1 MSAPPEL
8 GLRPDDPADLD
19 IPAEAFEGLVAELLP
34 RLSAHLRSLPE
45 QPAVGDVDAEALC
58 RELARQP
65 APEQGTAFRELLEP
79 YFADWLPRSFTTP
92 GPGYLAFIPGGGVLS
107 SALADLLA
115 GVTNRYTG
123 VWQAAP
129 ALVQLEANALRWLA
143 EWMGFPASTRGLLTT
158 GGSQANFSAVVTA
171 REDRLGEHLREG
183 VLYTSSQAHL
193 CVSKSARLAGVLP
206 DRVRRLPVDAAF
218 RMRTDALA
226 DAVAAD
232 RRAGLRPFLV
242 VSSAG
247 TTNTGAV
254 DPLDEIADFCA
265 AESLWHH
272 VDGAYGAC
280 FQLVP
285 ELRPTLAGLSRA
297 DSLALDPHKGF
308 FLPYGNGALLV
319 RDGATLR
326 AAHAGTASYL
336 PDPAAEEFMDPA
348 QYGPEL
354 SRDFRGLR
362 LWLTLQLFGVARF
375 RAALSEKRALA
386 VHAAERIAALPGVE
400 LVAPPQL
407 SLFGF
412 QLTRAGDTLEQR
424 NARTRALL
432 AGVNARQRVFLT
444 GCSVDDGRFLA
455 RVCVLAFR
463 TRAER
468 VQACVDDV
476 AAVAAELLAEG

>member
-1 MSAPPEL
+1 MNAPHEL
-8 GLRPDDPADLD
+8 GLTPDDLADLD
-19 IPAEAFEGLVAELLP
+19 ISPQAFERLVGQLMP
-34 RLSAHLRSLPE
+34 RLQEQLRALPE
-45 QPAVGDVDAEALC
+45 LPAQGDVDAEELC
-58 RELARQP
+58 RELAQDP
-65 APEQGTAFRELLEP
+65 APEHGRAFEELLEP
-79 YFADWLPRSFTTP
+79 YFRDWLPRTFLTP
-92 GPGYLAFIPGGGVLS
+92 GPGYLAFIPGGGLLS
-107 SALADLLA
+107 SVLADLLA
-115 GVTNRYTG
+115 GATNRYTG

-143 EWMGFPASTRGLLTT
+143 EWMGFPESARGLLTT
-158 GGSQANFSAVVTA
+158 GGSQANFSAIVTA
-171 REDRLGEHLREG
+171 REARLGEHLREG

-193 CVSKSARLAGVLP
+193 CVSKSAQLAGVLP
-206 DRVRRLPVDAAF
+206 DRVRRLPVDAHF

-226 DAVAAD
+226 EAVAAD
-232 RRAGLRPFLV
+232 RAAGLRPFMV

-254 DPLDEIADFCA
+254 DPLEEIGALCA
-265 AESLWHH
+265 EQSLWHH

-280 FQLVP
+280 FHMVP
-285 ELRPTLAGLSRA
+285 ELRPLLAGMSRA

-319 RDGATLR
+319 RDGAALR

-362 LWLTLQLFGVARF
+362 LWLSLQLFGAERF
-375 RAALSEKRALA
+375 RAALAEKRALA
-386 VHAAERIAALPGVE
+386 VQAADDVSTLPGIE
-400 LVAPPQL
+400 MVAPPQL
-407 SLFGF
+407 SLFAF
-412 QLTRAGDTLEQR
+412 QLAAPGDDLERR

-432 AGVNARQRVFLT
+432 QAVNARGRVFLT
-444 GCSVDDGRFLA
+444 GCTVDDGRFLA
-455 RVCVLAFR
+455 RVCVLSFR

-468 VQACVDDV
+468 MRACVDDLRE
-476 AAVAAELLAEG
+476 VAAELLARD